1 MAAQLFPSFVLCEAD
16 QFFTAADGGYH
27 FEASKLARAHGWCQE
42 KAKLNLEAGRDVVVA
57 NTFTCLWEMR
67 PYLDMARRLGV
78 AHYVIEANGD
88 YGSVHG
94 VPAEVIERMRNR
106 WERYCANSSTT
117 QAAIEVCAVNEEH
130 SRLPLGFPAP
140 EPAFRSRF
148 AARFRSPVVVH
159 VAVAVWSRRDKTD
172 VPVAARPAAADA
184 YQDRVR
190 PGGSRASDAA
200 GAESL
205 ERAVAHVRGRG

>member
-106 WERYCANSSTT
+106 WERRPCHQT
-117 QAAIEVCAVNEEH
+117 EVII
-130 SRLPLGFPAP
+130 
-140 EPAFRSRF
+140 
-148 AARFRSPVVVH
+148 
-159 VAVAVWSRRDKTD
+159 
-172 VPVAARPAAADA
+172 
-184 YQDRVR
+184 
-190 PGGSRASDAA
+190 
-200 GAESL
+200 
-205 ERAVAHVRGRG
+205 